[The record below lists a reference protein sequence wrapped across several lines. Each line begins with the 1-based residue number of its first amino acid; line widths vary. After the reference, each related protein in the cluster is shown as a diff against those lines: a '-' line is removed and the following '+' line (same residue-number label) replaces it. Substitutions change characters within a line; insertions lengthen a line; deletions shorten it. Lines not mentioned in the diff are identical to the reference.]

1 MPAVSR
7 PLPGI
12 AAASRE
18 VLARMVSAD
27 PVLLNCVATGD
38 ALGLADRL
46 VLHAGPPIAWAAM
59 CRRSKAPSWA
69 RCATRAG
76 RRATRTRS
84 GSRERAPFAQS
95 PDTV

>member
-12 AAASRE
+12 AAANRE

-27 PVLLNCVATGD
+27 PLLIDCMPAGD

-46 VLHAGPPIAWAAM
+46 VLRARRPIAWAAP
-59 CRRSKAPSWA
+59 CPPLRGAIVGALRYRGAA
-69 RCATRAG
+69 
-76 RRATRTRS
+76 
-84 GSRERAPFAQS
+84 
-95 PDTV
+95 

>member
-12 AAASRE
+12 AAANRE

-27 PVLLNCVATGD
+27 PLLIGCVPAGD

-46 VLHAGPPIAWAAM
+46 VLPPATPIAWAAK
-59 CRRSKAPSWA
+59 CLSLRGAIVGALRYRGAA
-69 RCATRAG
+69 
-76 RRATRTRS
+76 
-84 GSRERAPFAQS
+84 
-95 PDTV
+95 

>member
-12 AAASRE
+12 AAANRE

-27 PVLLNCVATGD
+27 PVLNDGVPAGD

-46 VLHAGPPIAWAAM
+46 VLHAGPPIEWAAM
-59 CRRSKAPSWA
+59 CPPLRGAIVGALRYEGWA
-69 RCATRAG
+69 ALARARG
-76 RRATRTRS
+76 VA
-84 GSRERAPFAQS
+84 
-95 PDTV
+95 